1 MYFIAWLTGGK
12 HFQLYLWSVQ
22 YWHNFFL
29 SRSLH
34 ASCWRDLIEIKNQ
47 IQYIKSLE
55 MSDNLWPVT
64 RKSIYGNEHISIN
77 STVQKQNK
85 TKQINDRKKKWFG
98 KKKTLIKIESE
109 NSFRSLNGQQKIIWT
124 IIHFLLSWMA
134 ARRRRRK
141 PQQWYWCCCVRDF
154 IASIIRGIYTAPNMN
169 DNSTCS
175 AQISPFARNS
185 KLTRRNFRKAI
196 IQRLHIC

>member
-22 YWHNFFL
+22 YWQKKFL

-85 TKQINDRKKKWFG
+85 TNKWSKKEMVWERKNAYKNQVRKFFQVFERAAENH
-98 KKKTLIKIESE
+98 LNHHSFSIE
-109 NSFRSLNGQQKIIWT
+109 LNGSEATAAKAT
-124 IIHFLLSWMA
+124 AVVVVLLCS
-134 ARRRRRK
+134 RFH
-141 PQQWYWCCCVRDF
+141 C
-154 IASIIRGIYTAPNMN
+154 I
-169 DNSTCS
+169 DN
-175 AQISPFARNS
+175 PWH
-185 KLTRRNFRKAI
+185 
-196 IQRLHIC
+196 LHGTEHEWQFDMLGAN